1 MPESINQSQ
10 QKIIQLGAVFTT
22 CIRAAAAENFN
33 PALADPRGNI
43 TCVGNSY
50 DLELPVIGDFNP
62 NGLTMQQ
69 LCAKPQYGGGLPGQ
83 HVGGWCEHWLLEEG
97 PFPRPPLNMA
107 FDVSPAAIVNPL
119 LANPRVFLACT
130 YRCFCSYVVR
140 PNSAQPRISHVA
152 NQYGRTFQAESNQ
165 THEIMEE
172 VDDVFETSWVQAS
185 RSWFNAWH
193 RIVDPYFTRPVSWPE
208 NLPRRVQ
215 LTGLLNVEPPEPW
228 RGSSG
233 ETQVHAARVAI
244 RNQSSIPT
252 PSIPVTSQVA
262 FQSFSLDVSHHVT
275 NDIECRGSVPHFPL
289 PGPYDKSAFANL
301 REFCAVQMGGGARS
315 KKRAVT
321 DAYHVFRAANAG
333 GYCHTGIDPTTSDLT
348 RTVWFS
354 DEFTPR
360 LEWTWSGNFLASV
373 AIRTYCWRRCA
384 CEYRP
389 TKENL
394 TTSVFGLSV
403 WPLLENIYVA
413 EAPDGSMTLHNL
425 ISQLSLMQILP
436 SQRPA
441 TRLGAAAPA
450 AGTCGIDRKQFCEIS
465 WPADILGP
473 DIPRAPPNSSQVV
486 KPAAAAHPSRNFTEC
501 GRYFSRHLDCSKPG
515 TGDASDGN
523 DCFCG
528 IPSQEDGKRLGLD
541 ILAPVPVCLVLA
553 HLAIEGLSGRDV
565 ERR

>member
-1 MPESINQSQ
+1 MILRR
-10 QKIIQLGAVFTT
+10 IIQLAAGFTT

-62 NGLTMQQ
+62 NELTMQQ

-97 PFPRPPLNMA
+97 PFSRPPLNMA
-107 FDVSPAAIVNPL
+107 FDVSPAAMVNPL

-130 YRCFCSYVVR
+130 YRCFCNYVVR

-172 VDDVFETSWVQAS
+172 VDDVFETSWVQAT

-193 RIVDPYFTRPVSWPE
+193 RIVDPYFTRRVRWPE

-233 ETQVHAARVAI
+233 ETQVHVARVAI
-244 RNQSSIPT
+244 RNQSWIPT

-262 FQSFSLDVSHHVT
+262 LQSFSLDVSHHVT

-289 PGPYDKSAFANL
+289 PGPYDRSAFTNL
-301 REFCAVQMGGGARS
+301 RELCALQMGGGA
-315 KKRAVT
+315 
-321 DAYHVFRAANAG
+321 RAANAG

-384 CEYRP
+384 
-389 TKENL
+389 
-394 TTSVFGLSV
+394 
-403 WPLLENIYVA
+403 
-413 EAPDGSMTLHNL
+413 
-425 ISQLSLMQILP
+425 
-436 SQRPA
+436 
-441 TRLGAAAPA
+441 
-450 AGTCGIDRKQFCEIS
+450 
-465 WPADILGP
+465 
-473 DIPRAPPNSSQVV
+473 
-486 KPAAAAHPSRNFTEC
+486 
-501 GRYFSRHLDCSKPG
+501 
-515 TGDASDGN
+515 
-523 DCFCG
+523 
-528 IPSQEDGKRLGLD
+528 
-541 ILAPVPVCLVLA
+541 
-553 HLAIEGLSGRDV
+553 
-565 ERR
+565 